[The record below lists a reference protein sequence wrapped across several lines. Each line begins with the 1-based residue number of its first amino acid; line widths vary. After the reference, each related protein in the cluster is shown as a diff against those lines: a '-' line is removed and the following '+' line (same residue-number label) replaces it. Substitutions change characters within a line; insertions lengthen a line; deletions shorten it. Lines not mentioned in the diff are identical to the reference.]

1 MAQAIKLAKK
11 GLGQSNPNPIVGAVI
26 VADDKIIST
35 GYHQQFGGPHAEVEA
50 IHNCHDKTLLKK

>member
-35 GYHQQFGGPHAEVEA
+35 GYHQQFGGPKYNLLAA
-50 IHNCHDKTLLKK
+50 TLKWPSA